1 MGNLIQKFLY
11 TLSLL
16 VPLIL
21 IFSIV
26 WMIQIGSFLVPLI
39 SLFVAI
45 SVTILFAVS
54 FSYGAKELPKT
65 CIAVTEISP
74 KDNWIVAYVISYII
88 PFSSIVLENFNLIVT
103 FLISLLLI
111 IIISLIN
118 TSTPNPLL
126 LFKGY
131 HFYSVNTEHGIS
143 GYVLISKRK
152 LRNKNELT
160 TVKRFFEFLLL
171 DTEK

>member
-1 MGNLIQKFLY
+1 MVNSIQKILY

-21 IFSIV
+21 IFAIV
-26 WMIQIGSFLVPLI
+26 WVIQIGSFLVPVI
-39 SLFVAI
+39 CLFVAI
-45 SVTILFAVS
+45 GVTVLFAIS
-54 FSYGAKELPKT
+54 FSYGAKKLPKT

-74 KDNWIVAYVISYII
+74 KDNWIAVYVISYVI
-88 PFSSIVLENFNLIVT
+88 PFSSIILDTFNPIVT

-111 IIISLIN
+111 IVISLIN
-118 TSTPNPLL
+118 ASTPNPLL